1 MAAVLISRQL
11 PGPKE
16 GDKREGG
23 GLCVAVMRRGAA
35 QVAPVCVLV
44 AVDQQ
49 EAINENATLSYRFHQ
64 RPLAS
69 RWW

>member
-1 MAAVLISRQL
+1 MVAALISKQL
-11 PGPKE
+11 SGPKY
-16 GDKREGG
+16 GDKRERVVCGRDEAWS
-23 GLCVAVMRRGAA
+23 CP
-35 QVAPVCVLV
+35 VAPVCVLMV
-44 AVDQQ
+44 VDQQ